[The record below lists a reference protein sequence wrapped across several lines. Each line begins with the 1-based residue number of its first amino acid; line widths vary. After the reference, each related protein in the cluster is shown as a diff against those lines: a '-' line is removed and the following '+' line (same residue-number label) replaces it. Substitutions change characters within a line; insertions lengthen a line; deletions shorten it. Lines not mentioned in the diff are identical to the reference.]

1 MPEELN
7 IIEPTL
13 NSESGHCYS
22 FVTSLC
28 MAAQGHPLRLWVGR
42 GVRFGRAMDGI
53 KVVNHFSR
61 RFRKVQLF
69 FLYRRLLLK
78 PGRIF
83 IATAGR
89 IDLILLDLAT
99 RGSIPPGKVY
109 LYFHWFRDAPGK
121 RERLKKISS
130 RHPNLVVLG
139 PTPSVISAFRECGFL
154 HTEVV
159 PYPISQ
165 LVQADHKGTFQFR
178 HLLFAGA
185 ARQDKGFGKVV
196 NLVEYLAQ
204 KGEQIPLLLQ
214 CSAEHYEKIDAV
226 TRKDL
231 DRLRQI
237 DYPHLQT
244 IPETLA
250 SDRYASIFKGGICL
264 QPYDV
269 MDFADRISGVT
280 LDALSAGCPIITLS
294 GTWMARVVERF
305 DAGLVIEDPSPPSLY
320 EAVRNIIAN
329 YERFQENA
337 LCGGNTLQKENNAA
351 HLIRILT
358 RSK

>member
-1 MPEELN
+1 M
-7 IIEPTL
+7 
-13 NSESGHCYS
+13 
-22 FVTSLC
+22 
-28 MAAQGHPLRLWVGR
+28 VG
-42 GVRFGRAMDGI
+42 V

-69 FLYRRLLLK
+69 FLYRRLLRK

-99 RGSIPPGKVY
+99 RGSIPPDKVY
-109 LYFHWFRDAPGK
+109 LYFHWFRDASGK
-121 RERLKKISS
+121 REHLKKISS

-139 PTPSVISAFRECGFL
+139 PTPSVISVFRECGFL

-165 LVQADHKGTFQFR
+165 PVQADHTCACQFH

-196 NLVEYLAQ
+196 NLVEYLKQ
-204 KGEQIPLLLQ
+204 KGEQIPLMLQ
-214 CSAEHYEKIDAV
+214 CSAEHYEKIDAA

-244 IPETLA
+244 IPETLT
-250 SDRYASIFKGGICL
+250 SDRYTTLFKGGICL

-280 LDALSAGCPIITLS
+280 LDALSAGCPVITLS

-305 DAGLVIEDPSPPSLY
+305 DAGLVIGDPSPPTLF

-329 YERFQENA
+329 YERFHENA
-337 LCGGNTLQKENNAA
+337 SHGGNTLQKENNAA
-351 HLIRILT
+351 HLIRTLT
-358 RSK
+358 RSG